1 MSLHAINPSARPE
14 HENDGTRATDLGY
27 EPRDQAGLVRYVEH
41 GFPHPLVRWHVHAE
55 YELHLITSTRGKA
68 FVGDYIGSFEPGHLV
83 LVGPHLPHNWVTTE
97 MPAGG
102 VELRDQVVQFCGDQ
116 IEAACASMPELREV
130 QGLLRRAQHGVEF
143 FGISD
148 AIASLMTDLRDAKG
162 LARLSLFIQI
172 LERLSRHDDARLLSS
187 SPLKLA
193 KSSGHTDQISRVLD
207 HIAAHFEQPMVLSE
221 VAAQFGMSE
230 SNLSRHFR
238 RGTGNT
244 FTDFVNQVRINK
256 ACELLANTDQFV
268 STICFA
274 VGFNNVA
281 NFNRR
286 FMEYKNMTPSEFR
299 KTAALRLA
307 R

>member
-1 MSLHAINPSARPE
+1 MSHQALRPE

-27 EPRDQAGLVRYVEH
+27 EPRSQASLVRYVEH

-97 MPAGG
+97 MPDGG
-102 VELRDQVVQFCGDQ
+102 VDLRDQVVQFSG
-116 IEAACASMPELREV
+116 EMLESAFGFVPELREV
-130 QGLLRRAQHGVEF
+130 APLLERAKHGIEF

-148 AIASLMTDLRDAKG
+148 EIARLMTQLKQAEG
-162 LARLSLFIQI
+162 LHRLSLFVQI
-172 LERLSRHDDARLLSS
+172 LQRLSRHSDTRLLSNTQ
-187 SPLKLA
+187 LTLA

-207 HIAAHFEQPMVLSE
+207 HIAANFEAPMVLSE
-221 VAAQFGMSE
+221 IAAQFGMSE

-299 KTAALRLA
+299 KTAALRLSK
-307 R
+307 